1 MSTLL
6 KLARKPAVTV
16 SPDATVLEAVNV
28 MLEHKV
34 GAVIVLDDGRARGVF
49 TERDV
54 MAKIVALG
62 RDPAKTKVASVMTSP
77 VLHIDSR
84 ADAAEALEL
93 MLERHIRHLPVV
105 DADQRVIGTLS
116 MRHLM
121 REQIDKLQDRARS
134 LENYIGTEG
143 IAGG

>member
-6 KLARKPAVTV
+6 KLARKPAITV
-16 SPDATVLEAVNV
+16 SPEATVLEAVNV

-34 GAVIVLDDGRARGVF
+34 GAVVVLDNGRARGIF
-49 TERDV
+49 TERDL
-54 MAKIVALG
+54 MAKIVAPG
-62 RDPAKTKVASVMTSP
+62 RDPKSTKIAAVMTSP
-77 VLHIDSR
+77 VLHID
-84 ADAAEALEL
+84 AQTDAAEALEL
-93 MLERHIRHLPVV
+93 MLERHIRHLAVV
-105 DADQRVIGTLS
+105 DADERVIGTLS